1 MSPVTMPAVA
11 GMTVRAADRPR
22 LRLPAVQLWPLTPG
36 DTGTVEEVF
45 AGMSAES
52 RRLRFLA
59 PLPRLGRRFLERLA
73 DVDHDRHG
81 CWVAAVDGAP
91 VGLGRYVLLPAE
103 PGVAE
108 LALEVVD
115 AAQGHGLGS
124 LLLDV
129 VSVAAA
135 DAGARRLLW
144 VTDPANVRVRRLAR
158 PLGARF
164 VSDGSALEARTGLPA
179 VRELDTD
186 RVVRS
191 ARAARSAAAL
201 PAVA

>member
-22 LRLPAVQLWPLTPG
+22 LRLAALLLRPLAPG
-36 DTGTVEEVF
+36 DTGTVEQVF
-45 AGMSAES
+45 GGMSAES

-59 PLPRLGRRFLERLA
+59 PLPRLGRRFLDRLA

-81 CWVAAVDGAP
+81 CWVAAVDGMP

-108 LALEVVD
+108 VALEVVD
-115 AAQGHGLGS
+115 AMQGYGLGS

-135 DAGARRLLW
+135 DAGAHRLLW
-144 VTDPANVRVRRLAR
+144 VTDAANVRVRRLAR

-164 VSDGSALEARTGLPA
+164 VSDGSALEARTGLPV
-179 VRELDTD
+179 VRDLDSD
-186 RVVRS
+186 RIVRS
-191 ARAARSAAAL
+191 ARAARSAALLTA
-201 PAVA
+201 AA

>member
-1 MSPVTMPAVA
+1 MSPVPVPASA

-22 LRLPAVQLWPLTPG
+22 LRTPVVLLRPLEPG
-36 DTGTVEEVF
+36 DTGTVAQVF

-59 PLPRLGRRFLERLA
+59 PLPRLGRQFLERLA
-73 DVDHDRHG
+73 DVDHGRHG
-81 CWVAAVDGAP
+81 CWVAVVCGTP

-103 PGVAE
+103 PAVAE
-108 LALEVVD
+108 VALEVVD
-115 AAQGHGLGS
+115 AMQGYGLGS

-144 VTDPANVRVRRLAR
+144 VTDPANVRVRRLAQ

-164 VSDGSALEARTGLPA
+164 VSDGSGLEARTGLPV
-179 VRELDTD
+179 VRDLDSD
-186 RVVRS
+186 RIVRS
-191 ARAARSAAAL
+191 ARAARSAALL